1 MSVRVTHGLLVNG
14 TDREYCAGRV
24 MDFFARTPLVR
35 YDRIDVDRKGCLA
48 CGSRDFDRLLQ
59 QYLCLNRE
67 RTTALVRELAAEGF
81 ATLDDLIR
89 VPQGYP
95 SKLLHTLAH
104 FCDGFFGIDAAF
116 YDLDESSCQLGP
128 VRHQWL
134 RTHPGRCWLIT
145 VQARVVDDG
154 LARLRR
160 AGVSHP
166 HPAA

>member
-14 TDREYCAGRV
+14 TDRAYCAGRV

-35 YDRIDVDRKGCLA
+35 YDRVDVDRRRCLA
-48 CGSRDFDRLLQ
+48 NGSEGFDRLLQ
-59 QYLCLNRE
+59 KYLRLNQE
-67 RTTALVRELAAEGF
+67 RTAALVRDLAAEGF

-89 VPQGYP
+89 LPQGYP

-104 FCDGFFGIDAAF
+104 LCDGFFGIDAAF

-128 VRHQWL
+128 GRHQWL
-134 RTHPGRCWLIT
+134 AAHPGQCWLIT

-160 AGVSHP
+160 AGILP
-166 HPAA
+166 PP

>member
-1 MSVRVTHGLLVNG
+1 MNPRVTHGLLVNG
-14 TDREYCAGRV
+14 TDLDYCAGRV

-35 YDRIDVDRKGCLA
+35 YDRIDVDRPRCRAG
-48 CGSRDFDRLLQ
+48 GSAEFDHLLRE
-59 QYLCLNRE
+59 YLRINRE
-67 RTTALVRELAAEGF
+67 RTAILVNDLAAEGF
-81 ATLDDLIR
+81 AALDDLIR
-89 VPQGYP
+89 LPQGYP

-128 VRHQWL
+128 ARRQWL
-134 RTHPGRCWLIT
+134 EAHPGQCWLIT

-160 AGVSHP
+160 AGIP
-166 HPAA
+166 PAP